1 MTRFLYYIPGALAG
15 AASVMVWLFML
26 DPTVSPAA
34 PLLRLLGY
42 GTFGLVIEPGHLAVL
57 FAMIAFWTGAGG
69 WIVVMYG
76 ALNNIPLDIIDAAR
90 IDGAGGWSI
99 ARRIQIP
106 MLRKWIVYMV
116 ILAFAAGT
124 QLFVE
129 PQLISEASLGV
140 AGRDFSLTSALLR
153 LRVPEQQ
160 RQLRLCDLRRAA
172 RGVRGRGSPVRDPVE
187 VLRCELTPPPRL
199 RPGPPLPGA
208 RAAGL
213 ALCRARP
220 AFPAT
225 WRQGC
230 CSPPS
235 CCSSSLPVLW
245 LLLAATK
252 TDPEL
257 VYRSP
262 FSFGSWHAL
271 RENWDALTS
280 FQGDTIL
287 LWLRNSTLQ
296 AFGAL
301 VITLLAGIP
310 AGYALAMMEF
320 RGRRVLLVVTLVVML
335 MPATTLV
342 IPLFL
347 ELNAVHLI
355 GTMWSVVLPYSFYP
369 FGVYLTYIYF
379 STALPRDLLAA
390 AKIDGCSE
398 FGAFRRV
405 ALPLATPV
413 VALVGFFSFVA
424 NWTNYFLP
432 YVMLPES
439 NQYPVQVG
447 LGLLLT
453 DVPQFNP
460 TAGTAAVLRPELA
473 LATLL
478 AISPV
483 LIVFLFAQRFLVTGL
498 LAGSTKE

>member
-1 MTRFLYYIPGALAG
+1 MPADT
-15 AASVMVWLFML
+15 AA
-26 DPTVSPAA
+26 PAA
-34 PLLRLLGY
+34 PRASAPRRVRRRARALPRPASIPGY
-42 GTFGLVIEPGHLAVL
+42 L
-57 FAMIAFWTGAGG
+57 
-69 WIVVMYG
+69 
-76 ALNNIPLDIIDAAR
+76 
-90 IDGAGGWSI
+90 
-99 ARRIQIP
+99 
-106 MLRKWIVYMV
+106 
-116 ILAFAAGT
+116 AAGMLLAAFL
-124 QLFVE
+124 LFF
-129 PQLISEASLGV
+129 I
-140 AGRDFSLTSALLR
+140 
-153 LRVPEQQ
+153 
-160 RQLRLCDLRRAA
+160 
-172 RGVRGRGSPVRDPVE
+172 
-187 VLRCELTPPPRL
+187 
-199 RPGPPLPGA
+199 
-208 RAAGL
+208 
-213 ALCRARP
+213 
-220 AFPAT
+220 
-225 WRQGC
+225 
-230 CSPPS
+230 
-235 CCSSSLPVLW
+235 LPVLW

-287 LWLRNSTLQ
+287 LWLRNSALQ
-296 AFGAL
+296 AFSAL
-301 VITLLAGIP
+301 VITLLVGIP

-320 RGRRVLLVVTLVVML
+320 PGRRVLLIVTLMVML

-379 STALPRDLLAA
+379 STAVPRDLLAA